1 MQPGNAELEVGKQQG
16 LAVSPLDLLISPG
29 TALTLGIY
37 SLVMG
42 LLTWVT
48 MEIVT
53 DPSLLCKTVFVTC
66 WNTHTCST
74 IDKRSYVR
82 PYQRLSVRSLCA
94 KSHLHGL
101 QFHLQVFLGDF
112 WRGWWLGAV
121 LGRMRRA
128 LGWIRLTAKLTKFS
142 MYVFYNSNSLKQNEI
157 MTQILIH

>member
-1 MQPGNAELEVGKQQG
+1 MQPGSAELEVGKQQG

-53 DPSLLCKTVFVTC
+53 DPSLLCTTVFVTC
-66 WNTHTCST
+66 WNTHTCT

-94 KSHLHGL
+94 KSHLHG
-101 QFHLQVFLGDF
+101 FHLQVFLGDF
-112 WRGWWLGAV
+112 WRGWWLVAV

-128 LGWIRLTAKLTKFS
+128 WGWIRLTAKLTKFS
-142 MYVFYNSNSLKQNEI
+142 LYVFYSSKQSKQMKNI
-157 MTQILIH
+157 TQILIN

>member
-66 WNTHTCST
+66 
-74 IDKRSYVR
+74 
-82 PYQRLSVRSLCA
+82 
-94 KSHLHGL
+94 
-101 QFHLQVFLGDF
+101 
-112 WRGWWLGAV
+112 
-121 LGRMRRA
+121 
-128 LGWIRLTAKLTKFS
+128 
-142 MYVFYNSNSLKQNEI
+142 
-157 MTQILIH
+157 